1 MTETKIVTVATL
13 KPGSY
18 VLIDG
23 APCVIKDTQVSKSG
37 KHGHAKMRM
46 VAVGLID
53 ERKRDVVMP
62 SQDNIEV
69 PIIEKR
75 TAQVLS
81 VSESTANVM
90 DVDTYETFD
99 IEIPA
104 ELRETVK
111 SGAQVLYWT
120 ILDKRVMK
128 QLKGGE

>member
-1 MTETKIVTVATL
+1 MSETKIVTVATL

-81 VSESTANVM
+81 TAENMANVM

-104 ELRETVK
+104 ELKETIK
-111 SGAQVLYWT
+111 SGVQVLYWT
-120 ILDKRVMK
+120 ILDKKVMK